1 MDRLSACFE
10 HTEFQC
16 VLVFKM
22 FSVKARLI

>member
-16 VLVFKM
+16 VLAFKM
-22 FSVKARLI
+22 LSAKARLI